1 MGRVFTAVV
10 CAFFGR
16 PPVPAA
22 IVNRTFVND
31 LLETGALGAQFRCAA
46 AGDRVAPSETFGV
59 PPHGVRSCAPRRA
72 VDQIRRHAP
81 PANIAQRVRE
91 IGGEIDPSLQMRRVV
106 PLSAFYD
113 EARSAFQAIALA
125 VGFVTAAV
133 LLLSAAGVHAMMSV
147 TIAQR
152 TREIGIRSARSR
164 ATCCSAS

>member
-1 MGRVFTAVV
+1 VGRVFTAVV
-10 CAFFGR
+10 CAFFRR

-81 PANIAQRVRE
+81 PASIAQRVRE
-91 IGGEIDPSLQMRRVV
+91 IGGEIDPWLQMRRVV

-113 EARSAFQAIALA
+113 EAD
-125 VGFVTAAV
+125 GFVTAAV